1 MLQQRYPDATF
12 EVAPGEDN
20 PEGVHLIATVD
31 VEDTDQVLDLVMDRV
46 LELQIE
52 AGLPVHVIPEQPL
65 TRVLDE
71 MRRPRSRI
79 TPRIELETIAPL
91 TRS

>member
-20 PEGVHLIATVD
+20 PEGVHLITTVD

-65 TRVLDE
+65 TQVLDE
-71 MRRPRSRI
+71 IRHPRPRV
-79 TPRIELETIAPL
+79 TPRIELDTIAPL